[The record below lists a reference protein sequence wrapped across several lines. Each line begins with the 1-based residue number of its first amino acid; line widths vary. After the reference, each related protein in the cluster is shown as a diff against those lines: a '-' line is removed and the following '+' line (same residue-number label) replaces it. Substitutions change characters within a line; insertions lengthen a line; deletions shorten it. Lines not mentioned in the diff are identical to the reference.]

1 MIFSLDA
8 GAPRCRAKATERMI
22 RLFIEADL
30 IGDAPVDLNAD
41 QARYVGSVMRLAPG
55 AELMVFNG
63 RDGEWAASLTHLDKR
78 SARITPQTKLRAQP
92 ARSELELVLAL
103 IKRSAL
109 EWAVEKATELGVGR
123 IRLITTRRSVA
134 DHTNV
139 SRLIAIAR
147 EAAEQ
152 CERLDIPVIDP
163 PERFDRF
170 ASSWPTAAKLLFCDE
185 ASARNDPA
193 NPQALDQVQ
202 TVLEAATD
210 DSCGRLAVLIGP
222 EGGFDP
228 TERDQL
234 LGLSTVRRV
243 TLGPR
248 ILRAETAVVA
258 ALALAQSG
266 LTQAGRT

>member
-1 MIFSLDA
+1 MIFLSDVE
-8 GAPRCRAKATERMI
+8 APQCRGKVTERMI
-22 RLFIEADL
+22 RLFVEADL
-30 IGDAPVDLNAD
+30 VGGAAFDLNAD

-55 AELMVFNG
+55 ADMIVFNG
-63 RDGEWAASLTHLDKR
+63 RDGEWSASLTHLDKR
-78 SARITPQTKLRAQP
+78 AARVTPRTMLRPQP
-92 ARSELELVLAL
+92 APSELELVLAL

-139 SRLIAIAR
+139 SRLFAIAR

-152 CERLDIPVIDP
+152 CERMDIPVIDA
-163 PERFDRF
+163 PERFEQF
-170 ASSWPTAAKLLFCDE
+170 VAAWPTRSTLLFCDE
-185 ASARNDPA
+185 TSARSDA
-193 NPQALDQVQ
+193 TIPQDLDHVQ

-210 DSCGRLAVLIGP
+210 NDSGRLAVLVGP

-228 TERDQL
+228 AERARL
-234 LGLSTVRRV
+234 LGLSYVKRV

-248 ILRAETAVVA
+248 ILRAETAAVA
-258 ALALAQSG
+258 ALAVVQAGLAQ
-266 LTQAGRT
+266 TGRT